1 MRFFL
6 DRNLSP
12 HLATALAAL
21 CIPESI
27 HVEHHNIRFGPT
39 TPDVDWINKLAA
51 ESGWGVITQDRLIKN
66 PPERQALKSTGL
78 LVFILAKQWTH
89 VAHLDKS
96 AALVRWMP
104 AIIVVA
110 TRVSSGTF
118 MVPYN
123 LSGKGRMESVTL

>member
-21 CIPESI
+21 CILESI
-27 HVEHHNIRFGPT
+27 HVEHHNDRFRPT
-39 TPDVDWINKLAA
+39 TPDLEWIAKLAA
-51 ESGWGVITQDRLIKN
+51 EGGWGVITQDRLIKN

-78 LVFILAKQWTH
+78 LVFILAKPWTH
-89 VAHLDKS
+89 VAHWDK
-96 AALVRWMP
+96 AAAMVRWMP
-104 AIIVVA
+104 AIIGVA
-110 TRVSSGTF
+110 SRVNSGTF

-123 LSGKGRMESVTL
+123 LSGKGRMDSVTL